1 MSVSIT
7 VTWKLL
13 DDPEVGFTCRIGE
26 VPLEELDQPHP
37 LPVQAISPDKV
48 LELSS
53 SSLAPGLSMQV
64 A

>member
-13 DDPEVGFTCRIGE
+13 DNPEVGFTCRIGK
-26 VPLEELDQPHP
+26 VPFEELDQPQP
-37 LPVQAISPDKV
+37 TPVEAISLDKV

-64 A
+64 S